1 MADHTHSHHP
11 LNSFAQLDL
20 HRRERTGIPE
30 AVLADGKTS
39 AQVVEVLKTL
49 TQSAG
54 VALATRVNPETARE
68 VEQQL
73 GEELDLSY
81 NSLGRTMVA
90 RRRDVSAEPTGGTIA
105 VLAAG
110 TSDLPVAEEARVT
123 AEVMGCDVRTF
134 YDVGVAGIHRLVTP
148 LQTIHDK
155 EIEAVVAVA
164 GMEGALPTV
173 VRGLVSVP
181 VIGVPTSIGYGYGG
195 KGEAALM
202 TMLQSCA
209 PGLTV
214 VNIDNG
220 FGAGATAAL
229 IANRVAASLS
239 RKSSPE
245 RRPKNVRKKL

>member
-1 MADHTHSHHP
+1 MHP
-11 LNSFAQLDL
+11 LSSFANLDF

-30 AVLADGKTS
+30 AIFAEGKT
-39 AQVVEVLKTL
+39 ADQVVAL
-49 TQSAG
+49 TCRMVERAGMALVTRVSADFARAMEKNVPHAITHYESARAI
-54 VALATRVNPETARE
+54 VAL
-68 VEQQL
+68 
-73 GEELDLSY
+73 
-81 NSLGRTMVA
+81 
-90 RRRDVSAEPTGGTIA
+90 RRGFRIPVTGGAIA

-123 AEVMGCDVRTF
+123 AECMGCTVSAF
-134 YDVGVAGIHRLVTP
+134 YDVGVAGIHRLVGP
-148 LQTIHDK
+148 LEHIHENK
-155 EIEAVVAVA
+155 ISAVVVVA

-181 VIGVPTSIGYGYGG
+181 VIGVPTSVGYGYGG

-229 IANRVAASLS
+229 IANRVAEAAGMPREVKPS
-239 RKSSPE
+239 REKSRS
-245 RRPKNVRKKL
+245 